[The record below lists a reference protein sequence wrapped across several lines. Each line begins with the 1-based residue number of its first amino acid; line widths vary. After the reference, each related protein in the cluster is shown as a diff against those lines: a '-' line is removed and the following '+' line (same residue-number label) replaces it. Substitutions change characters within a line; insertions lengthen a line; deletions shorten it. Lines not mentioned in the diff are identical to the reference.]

1 MNFSYTLENI
11 WPNTDRSVIFFELF
25 DFFYGLVLYLLVLIS
40 MEKQPVQCTYWG
52 WLKNSAKISALSLI
66 NLLGMSLFCVAL
78 FDCKISISFR
88 ISTVLLANLNSL
100 QESSF
105 IFSENPVLWDSIM
118 FLTDETQVIYAI
130 YVG

>member
-1 MNFSYTLENI
+1 M
-11 WPNTDRSVIFFELF
+11 
-25 DFFYGLVLYLLVLIS
+25 
-40 MEKQPVQCTYWG
+40 
-52 WLKNSAKISALSLI
+52 